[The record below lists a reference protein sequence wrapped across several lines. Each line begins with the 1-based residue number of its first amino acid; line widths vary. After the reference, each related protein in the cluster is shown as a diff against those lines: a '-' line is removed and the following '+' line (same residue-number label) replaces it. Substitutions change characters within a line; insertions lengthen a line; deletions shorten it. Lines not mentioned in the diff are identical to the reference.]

1 MPFISYSQN
10 REDVVL
16 HRVFSNKPRGFYI
29 DVGANDPMDA
39 SVTKG
44 LYELG
49 WQGINIEPVQSV
61 FERLQADRPR
71 DVNLNVGISNCS
83 KTISFFECPSPTT
96 LSTFSEV
103 EAEHRAELS
112 ASFTSAARFPSPPSL
127 MCVRCTS
134 EVRLIFYP
142 STPKIWSAKSLKA
155 MTGRVGARRYS

>member
-103 EAEHRAELS
+103 EAEHRARTLGLVYE
-112 ASFTSAARFPSPPSL
+112 
-127 MCVRCTS
+127 
-134 EVRLIFYP
+134 
-142 STPKIWSAKSLKA
+142 
-155 MTGRVGARRYS
+155 RRDVPI